1 MINAHMASK
10 AQSAQA
16 EAVISR
22 PGMVTFWILFA
33 TISLVVSLTLGIAIA
48 SIPAKV
54 PLTQRDRVWQLR
66 DVAHDNLSPAPTFA
80 QPLVV
85 ADSALLSAN
94 TADRR

>member
-54 PLTQRDRVWQLR
+54 PLTPVSYTHL
-66 DVAHDNLSPAPTFA
+66 DVYKRQDYGSF
-80 QPLVV
+80 
-85 ADSALLSAN
+85 
-94 TADRR
+94 RRFK